1 MASSSL
7 EQQMIDA
14 DEAKRIIDNPV
25 FKEALQGVKSG
36 IITAMESAPMGDE
49 KTHNRLVIA
58 LQILGQIEKNIT
70 EKIQTGKLAEIEIK
84 ETLAQKVRQFAR
96 Y

>member
-1 MASSSL
+1 MSL

-14 DEAKRIIDNPV
+14 DEAKRLIDNPV
-25 FKEALQGVKSG
+25 FKEAFQGVKSG
-36 IITAMESAPMGDE
+36 IISAMESAPMGDE